1 MIRIS
6 RKVLNGVVLL
16 CLREP
21 RANRTQPVDRGP
33 HDRHRSK
40 NAILNSKRTL
50 GNRINRLLLISK
62 HKSSQKINLTDSQ
75 NTENDVPV
83 EEKKKTQNIFDK
95 RLTVDEIDEISIE
108 DIEKG
113 VTQALIKIFLG
124 PQNATLRVVSHSS
137 TLL

>member
-1 MIRIS
+1 M
-6 RKVLNGVVLL
+6 
-16 CLREP
+16 
-21 RANRTQPVDRGP
+21 
-33 HDRHRSK
+33 
-40 NAILNSKRTL
+40 
-50 GNRINRLLLISK
+50 LLISK
-62 HKSSQKINLTDSQ
+62 HNSSQKINLSDSQ

-113 VTQALIKIFLG
+113 VTQALIKILIG

>member
-1 MIRIS
+1 MLFCYVLGNHGQTEHS
-6 RKVLNGVVLL
+6 RSTAVPMTVIG
-16 CLREP
+16 
-21 RANRTQPVDRGP
+21 Q
-33 HDRHRSK
+33 K
-40 NAILNSKRTL
+40 NAILNQKRTL

-62 HKSSQKINLTDSQ
+62 HKSSQKINLSDSE

-124 PQNATLRVVSHSS
+124 PQNATL
-137 TLL
+137 TLIR

>member
-1 MIRIS
+1 M
-6 RKVLNGVVLL
+6 
-16 CLREP
+16 
-21 RANRTQPVDRGP
+21 
-33 HDRHRSK
+33 
-40 NAILNSKRTL
+40 
-50 GNRINRLLLISK
+50 ISK

-75 NTENDVPV
+75 NTENDVSV
-83 EEKKKTQNIFDK
+83 KEKKKTQNIFDK

-113 VTQALIKIFLG
+113 ITQALIKIFLG

>member
-1 MIRIS
+1 M
-6 RKVLNGVVLL
+6 
-16 CLREP
+16 
-21 RANRTQPVDRGP
+21 
-33 HDRHRSK
+33 
-40 NAILNSKRTL
+40 
-50 GNRINRLLLISK
+50 LLISK

-113 VTQALIKIFLG
+113 VTQALIKNFLG
-124 PQNATLRVVSHSS
+124 PQNATLSSFSFSHAS
-137 TLL
+137 LA

>member
-1 MIRIS
+1 MTVI
-6 RKVLNGVVLL
+6 G
-16 CLREP
+16 
-21 RANRTQPVDRGP
+21 Q
-33 HDRHRSK
+33 K
-40 NAILNSKRTL
+40 NAILNQKRTL

-62 HKSSQKINLTDSQ
+62 HKSSQKINLSDSE

-113 VTQALIKIFLG
+113 VTQVLIKISLG

-137 TLL
+137 MLL